1 MSKQLA
7 LLTTYMPTV
16 IIMFQL
22 TQMQHLVKPTDGITS
37 SHDVSSRVS
46 HLLFNTH
53 TQIIHMIAT
62 NTSSKHQM
70 STQKVSEP
78 LVLTIA
84 ER

>member
-22 TQMQHLVKPTDGITS
+22 TQTQHLVKPTDGITS

-46 HLLFNTH
+46 HLLFY

-62 NTSSKHQM
+62 STSSKHQM
-70 STQKVSEP
+70 STQKK
-78 LVLTIA
+78 
-84 ER
+84 